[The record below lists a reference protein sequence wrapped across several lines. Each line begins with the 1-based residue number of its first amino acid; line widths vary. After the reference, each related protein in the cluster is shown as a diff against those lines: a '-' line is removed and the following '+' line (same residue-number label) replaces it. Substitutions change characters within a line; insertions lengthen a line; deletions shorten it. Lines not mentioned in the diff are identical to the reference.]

1 VALHRANDRKDF
13 RAAKQKILVV
23 IDGFIATAAAV
34 VAVKLAPQ
42 SSDYL
47 VFAHGSQEQ
56 GHQLMLQQL
65 WATPLL

>member
-1 VALHRANDRKDF
+1 VQMTGKVLA
-13 RAAKQKILVV
+13 AAKQKILVV

-47 VFAHGSQEQ
+47 VFAHESQEQ
-56 GHQLMLQQL
+56 GHHLMRQ
-65 WATPLL
+65 